1 MRYGFAGLVV
11 AAGLMALTGQAAKAG
26 VVEETGHTEILEAV
40 ASDMLAHFDPET
52 SPLLSSSMLPG
63 DEAGVCDGDE
73 PAVHA
78 LLLAGR
84 DIYRNELDGPENDV
98 HLLRAALEARA
109 PAAVNIEVLSDDRLR
124 REHLRD
130 AMLDV
135 VRQVQCGDQVY
146 LHFGGQS
153 FPGSELLKMI
163 GRYLFDGDDSTVGDA
178 LQSRRSFSGAEWNGR
193 EEVARVLAEPFLLVL
208 NKDDT
213 RRMDLVSGTD
223 ITTFVTMVRNRG
235 ADVVVTLDSPF
246 ADRAAIAAGQ
256 AAAGDTTQWSLQSL
270 DTSAPS
276 ALGLLP
282 QHGDFFAI
290 YGSVGNFASV
300 DKRFPTEEGETTT
313 YGAFTFEF
321 ARLLQDPAAVTARFL
336 GERIA
341 AIPEASRAPG
351 GVYRVEG
358 SDPAMQLFAS
368 DNRLKEDGDAIR
380 VLTPQP
386 TRGPSAVQSS
396 SIDVTGLIDWPS
408 APVAVLID
416 GAPASLQS
424 DGHFS
429 GKANLRSGANTIN
442 IVALTRDDR
451 LLQRE
456 LEVVFEGDVKA
467 LRGAGR
473 NYAVIIANAGYE
485 TTTGFGPLV
494 TPHADA
500 DALEAVL
507 VEDYGYSTEVVMSDG
522 RTVNLSLRD
531 ATARDISMALY
542 HVGLAAG
549 PEDTVLIFYAGHGI
563 FEPMTTTAFWVP
575 VDAVAG
581 VPPTYVSASSIS
593 EAIARM
599 QSKKVIL
606 VSDSCFSGAL
616 LRGGDVAA
624 SGGAAISEDRVK
636 TLLALANGKTRL
648 LLSSGNNEPV
658 TDGGGSGHSIFARAL
673 LDGLTSM
680 EHDQFTARELFD
692 RFIVERVIANSQ
704 QEPQWRPLED
714 VGHEGGDIV
723 FVRTAG

>member
-1 MRYGFAGLVV
+1 MRYGLAGSML
-11 AAGLMALTGQAAKAG
+11 AFGLMALTGQPANAG
-26 VVEETGHTEILEAV
+26 VVQVSDQTEILEAV
-40 ASDMLAHFDPET
+40 ASEMLSSFNPET
-52 SPLLSSSMLPG
+52 SPLLSASMLPADVG
-63 DEAGVCDGDE
+63 GVCERDE

-98 HLLRAALEARA
+98 DLLRAALESRA
-109 PAAVNIEVLSDDRLR
+109 PGAANISVLSGELLR
-124 REHLRD
+124 REQLRD

-135 VRQVQCGDQVY
+135 VGQAQCGDQVF

-153 FPGSELLKMI
+153 FPGAEMLKMI
-163 GRYLFDGDDSTVGDA
+163 GGYLFEGDDASVDDA
-178 LQSRRSFSGAEWNGR
+178 LQAGRNFSGTGWNGR
-193 EEVARVLAEPFLLVL
+193 DEVARVLAEPFLLVM
-208 NKDDT
+208 NKDDAG
-213 RRMDLVSGTD
+213 RMELVSGTD

-235 ADVVVTLDSPF
+235 ADVVITLDSPF
-246 ADRAAIAAGQ
+246 ADRASIAAGQ

-270 DTSAPS
+270 DTFEPP
-276 ALGLLP
+276 ALRLLP
-282 QHGDFFAI
+282 QHGEFFAI

-300 DKRFPTEEGETTT
+300 DKRFRAEDGESTVF
-313 YGAFTFEF
+313 GAFTFEL
-321 ARLLQDPAAVTARFL
+321 AKLLQDPAAVTARFL

-341 AIPEASRAPG
+341 AIPRSSRAAD
-351 GVYRVEG
+351 GVYKVEG
-358 SDPAMQLFAS
+358 SDPAMLLFAS
-368 DNRLKEDGDAIR
+368 DTRLKRDGDAIR
-380 VLTPQP
+380 VLSPEP

-396 SIDVTGLIDWPS
+396 SIDVTGLVDWTSP
-408 APVAVLID
+408 PIAVLID
-416 GAPASLQS
+416 GAPAELQS
-424 DGHFS
+424 DGRFR
-429 GKANLRSGANTIN
+429 GTVNLRTGANTVN

-456 LEVVFEGDVKA
+456 LEIVFDGDVRA
-467 LRGAGR
+467 LRGGGR
-473 NYAVIIANAGYE
+473 NYAVIIANATYE
-485 TTTGFGPLV
+485 SSTGFGPLI
-494 TPHADA
+494 TPHTDA

-507 VEDYGYSTEVVMSDG
+507 VEDYGFATEAVLPDG
-522 RTVNLSLRD
+522 RTANLSLRD

-542 HVGLAAG
+542 HVGLVAG

-599 QSKKVIL
+599 QSKKVML

-616 LRGGDVAA
+616 LRGQDAA
-624 SGGAAISEDRVK
+624 APDRAAASEDRVK
-636 TLLALANGKTRL
+636 TLLALAGGKTRL

-673 LDGLTSM
+673 LDGLNGM

-692 RFIVERVIANSQ
+692 DFIVERVIANSR

-714 VGHEGGDIV
+714 VGHEGGDVV
-723 FVRTAG
+723 FVRTSG